1 MSGALNIGSRA
12 LTANLAALQVV
23 GHNIAN
29 ANTAGY
35 SRQSVQLQSAG
46 YQQLGGGYF
55 GKGVELATVERSHSA
70 YLTREARTTS
80 SLAAA
85 DATRLARLQQM
96 ESLFPMG
103 TGGIGA
109 AMNNMLNAWNDVASS
124 PTHMSAR
131 VVVITRGEEFAS
143 RLRSTAGQLDAM
155 ASSAQQQIEGTV
167 RSVNALAQDLAT
179 VNQRLLETAGSAHT
193 PNDLFD
199 QRDQLLRELGQQVQI
214 RAVEGEQGT
223 MNVFVAGSQPLVL
236 GQRAAAL
243 AVARDPADSTRLGV
257 SFVQGSTTTPISD
270 ASLGGGELAGLVRF
284 LGDDLRAAQNAL
296 GRLALATATTV
307 NRQHGLGV
315 DLQGVA
321 GQAFFVPPA
330 AAQGR
335 AAPGNTG
342 SATVSTS
349 VADPQA
355 LMASDYE
362 VRFEGGGVS
371 VVRLSDGQPSGL
383 QSPVP
388 ASLVFDGLSFSLGAG
403 GHDGDRFTVR
413 PFEAAARGL
422 QLAIGSPDRLAAAS
436 PVVVVPGAANQPG
449 LSVESLYAVSGAAV
463 SSAPVQ
469 VAFQSDGSYTI
480 DGVLPGTPFT
490 PGQPIVAN
498 GWSLTLRGH
507 PSPGDSFEVRPA
519 APGSATQNAG
529 NAAALL
535 ALRDRPTYEGVSLAD
550 GYVSLF
556 ADVGT
561 RVQGAQFAAGFSAQ
575 VASAA
580 EGARAGVAGVNLDE
594 EAARLLQ
601 YQQSYQAAAKYLQV
615 AQSTFDT
622 LMQTV
627 GR

>member
-1 MSGALNIGSRA
+1 
-12 LTANLAALQVV
+12 
-23 GHNIAN
+23 
-29 ANTAGY
+29 
-35 SRQSVQLQSAG
+35 
-46 YQQLGGGYF
+46 
-55 GKGVELATVERSHSA
+55 
-70 YLTREARTTS
+70 
-80 SLAAA
+80 
-85 DATRLARLQQM
+85 
-96 ESLFPMG
+96 
-103 TGGIGA
+103 
-109 AMNNMLNAWNDVASS
+109 
-124 PTHMSAR
+124 
-131 VVVITRGEEFAS
+131 
-143 RLRSTAGQLDAM
+143 
-155 ASSAQQQIEGTV
+155 
-167 RSVNALAQDLAT
+167 
-179 VNQRLLETAGSAHT
+179 
-193 PNDLFD
+193 
-199 QRDQLLRELGQQVQI
+199 
-214 RAVEGEQGT
+214 
-223 MNVFVAGSQPLVL
+223 
-236 GQRAAAL
+236 
-243 AVARDPADSTRLGV
+243 
-257 SFVQGSTTTPISD
+257 
-270 ASLGGGELAGLVRF
+270 
-284 LGDDLRAAQNAL
+284 
-296 GRLALATATTV
+296 
-307 NRQHGLGV
+307 

-449 LSVESLYAVSGAAV
+449 LSVESLYAVSGAAA